1 MSKSY
6 TLVNRDINF
15 LKITSIDWIHYRF
28 RTIFTPFSV
37 TLFYKDFYKKK
48 VYKEITTC
56 TTCITWHD
64 TRNYYILGYSI
75 NHFIPFLYTLDKNKP
90 PYRTITNQTL
100 QTLFNSCPIHSSKG
114 VFVVTR
120 RYTLS
125 FKCIIEKYRRSYNT
139 VESIN

>member
-1 MSKSY
+1 MSKSF
-6 TLVNRDINF
+6 TLEHRDINF

-90 PYRTITNQTL
+90 SYRTITKSNFTNS
-100 QTLFNSCPIHSSKG
+100 FNTRLIHSSKG
-114 VFVVTR
+114 VFVLTR
-120 RYTLS
+120 RDTLS